1 MDFVQARW
9 KGWSGMAADRPACS
23 APLQHCEDRRGGLL
37 DGLVRAATR
46 EMMMVSEHRHT
57 CATLVDGARELLLPL
72 VHCETRAAD
81 NSRFPSDGISQG
93 RSGRHEVDI

>member
-1 MDFVQARW
+1 
-9 KGWSGMAADRPACS
+9 MAADQPACS

-57 CATLVDGARELLLPL
+57 CAALVDGARELLLPL

-81 NSRFPSDGISQG
+81 NN
-93 RSGRHEVDI
+93 